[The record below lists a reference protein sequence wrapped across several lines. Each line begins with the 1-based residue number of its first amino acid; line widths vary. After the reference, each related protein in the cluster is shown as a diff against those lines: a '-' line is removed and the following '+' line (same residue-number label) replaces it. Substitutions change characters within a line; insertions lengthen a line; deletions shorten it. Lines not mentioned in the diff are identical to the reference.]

1 MGKENLFSLKN
12 YFFKIVLKN
21 LKNKFKKNITRST
34 RSSALPH
41 FATLIQDR
49 SDLAQGERNGKASMC
64 RQGERR
70 ENNSFKKKYVLSS
83 SGFSFIEVALTIAII
98 GMMITALFSL
108 QFGAFRNVTLEHA
121 ILSRIFYIKNIYY
134 NPQDFQKLQKDKTF
148 TQDIPD
154 PKIKIVS
161 KYLDVPEKSEVAK
174 KFENVFLVKA
184 TGSWQGMQTEQ
195 QETLVTFVFSRPKEE
210 KSQ

>member
-1 MGKENLFSLKN
+1 MGKKNLLSLKN
-12 YFFKIVLKN
+12 YFFKRVLKN
-21 LKNKFKKNITRST
+21 LKNKFKRNITRST
-34 RSSALPH
+34 RSSSLPH

-49 SDLAQGERNGKASMC
+49 SDLAQGER
-64 RQGERR
+64 R
-70 ENNSFKKKYVLSS
+70 EINSFKNKYVLGS

-134 NPQDFQKLQKDKTF
+134 NPQDFEKLQKDKTF
-148 TQDIPD
+148 TQDISD
-154 PKIKIVS
+154 PKTKIVS

-174 KFENVFLVKA
+174 KFENVFLVKS

-195 QETLVTFVFSRPKEE
+195 QETLVSFIYVRPKEE
-210 KSQ
+210 KAQ